1 LLTVQ
6 TGADYLLLG
15 ESEPWF
21 TGDWFGNENEEDKT
35 HEPGPDEFLLYPPR
49 ILGYSTR
56 EKIWGQFSV
65 DKTSDV
71 PDPSISLFEEKLQLD
86 EDYKIMIKAL
96 VEEHGARGGQND
108 PNRVKVKD
116 VVEDKGKGLV
126 LLLHGPPGVGK
137 TVSSQHPSYF
147 HSQILTAF
155 SSQQKPLLKRRASH
169 SSSSASQK
177 LASMPQKQSETWNKC
192 ST

>member
-1 LLTVQ
+1 MLTIIQ
-6 TGADYLLLG
+6 GADYLLLG

-21 TGDWFGNENEEDKT
+21 TGDWFGNEVEEEKT
-35 HEPGPDEFLLYPPR
+35 HEPGPEEFLLYPPR

-65 DKTSDV
+65 DKTTDV

-108 PNRVKVKD
+108 PKRVKVKD

-126 LLLHGPPGVGK
+126 MLLHGPPGVGK
-137 TVSSQHPSYF
+137 TVSPSTLAAYF
-147 HSQILTAF
+147 NTQMLI
-155 SSQQKPLLKRRASH
+155 RH
-169 SSSSASQK
+169 SSRQKQSPKLLANHSSLSASQK
-177 LASMPQKQSETWNKC
+177 
-192 ST
+192 